1 MRIGI
6 AVAVALAALVTSGCG
21 GGDAG
26 EQESASSDA
35 TVSVANVEGVGDVLV
50 DAEGAALYASEQESN
65 GVVRCVGS
73 CAAIWLPLTVE
84 GAPTGG
90 EELEA
95 DLGVVERED
104 GTRQVSFAGR
114 PLYTFIEDSRE
125 GVVTGNGL
133 SDSFDEQEF
142 TWHVVTP
149 EGVSTSNENSEEPGE
164 EDDGYSGGGYG
175 R

>member
-1 MRIGI
+1 MRLQWATVL
-6 AVAVALAALVTSGCG
+6 AVGALVTGGCG

-26 EQESASSDA
+26 EQESASSDV

-95 DLGVVERED
+95 DLGVVERDD
-104 GTRQVSFAGR
+104 GTRQVSFDRR
-114 PLYTFIEDSRE
+114 PLYTFIEDTAE

-133 SDSFDEQEF
+133 SDSFDEQEL
-142 TWHVVTP
+142 TWHVMTP
-149 EGVSTSNENSEEPGE
+149 DGPSTSSANSEKPADGQEP
-164 EDDGYSGGGYG
+164 YSGGDYG